1 MPYSCQVSWLR
12 FCDLPFGP
20 AIHLHNSWTGLPVV
34 SLRFVSGR
42 RGTMPGGNNGRPMM
56 DGFGRPSAAYH

>member
-1 MPYSCQVSWLR
+1 MPYCCQVSWLR

-34 SLRFVSGR
+34 SLRFVFWGESDHAGQQ
-42 RGTMPGGNNGRPMM
+42 
-56 DGFGRPSAAYH
+56 